1 MIKSGDMFGEYRV
14 VKLLGKGGMG
24 EVWLLQIEERREF
37 YAVKIL
43 DPELAAKDREFQ
55 KRFLREAE
63 LAMSIR
69 HRNLIEVFDVGKDPE
84 TGLCYILM
92 EYVSGGTLS
101 DLIHKKGSLPI
112 YDAVKIV
119 YQVADVLN
127 CIAKHGIVHR
137 DIKPDNILFD
147 KDGKVKIADLGI
159 ARRSLDQH
167 TMTMTQTGV
176 VIGTPAYMAP
186 EQMMDSHHV
195 DIRADIYSLGIVF
208 YEMLAGKRPNEGDTV
223 IQLLVKAMRG
233 EQIPDVRTIRPKISA
248 TIAELVNLMC
258 AMDASK
264 RVATPHEVM
273 VVISEIRYVR
283 GLTVRRK
290 LLWRKRKNR
299 FLWITSISAVALASL
314 VWYTLSSN
322 DDSESAREVHYD
334 SPQEKSVEP
343 EAELKPV
350 VANTEEISNSHLE
363 KTSPTV
369 EIKSGSDM
377 AKSVAQQVPVS
388 DNGSLQ
394 SPASSIAM
402 QNSKDAV
409 NADPAKLPV
418 GSMPKVGLMVAYDY
432 NDGDAVNYGYGKA
445 TLLRTDVAYR
455 DGVAVFDGKY
465 KKEEPEYD
473 IDVPDFNYDRFTV
486 AFSFKHEK
494 SGSILRIGNYTEPA
508 LMMNIWNNQREG
520 FLLIRSPYS
529 PMKEISYIPFAIG
542 SWNWVV
548 FTVDVAKRLALV
560 SVNGKPPVER
570 KLPSDFYWN
579 IPSDRGDCYNRG
591 DRYRRLYFGS
601 PNHGTRF
608 LGEIDDLYIYDRAL
622 SQKEM
627 LNISRRIPI
636 KDQSAPCASVGAGLK
651 VSKPKLVPGKWVLT
665 RTPES
670 SLFWNG
676 TISMEDITIPVR
688 VDEKGI
694 VVSPVRRD
702 LDLSLPVI
710 DDTTG
715 AQKHIYAVG
724 LPVDGS
730 SLPTYG
736 KAKVVKLPTT
746 LKVLHRGAF
755 LYNRALKKIVL
766 PESLERIEKHAFAGC
781 DELESIVIP
790 RKVREIG
797 SFAFGGCTNLKKV
810 EIKGSN
816 VSVDADAFS
825 GQTPVRAKMPKGSW
839 TTGPTVIEVKVD
851 SNFEHAKF
859 GRMNQPLFS
868 TTNVDI
874 KFGEKCINGM
884 LVNASLKG
892 FKFLGKDNTIGFYGV
907 GHRLLAGCKLKWRIK
922 ADVKGNSDEAEK
934 AAKSLLSHIN
944 EKLGIDIPPPKLLS
958 KTKWPKLSDKGSVY
972 ANYKNIPPIGS
983 SETEH
988 NGYIVKTSVYGGLQ
1002 DEYFAVTIDIIDSYM
1017 FKAWGAPIPEEME
1030 IQSKPR
1036 GASPTIRRAWRFRR

>member
-465 KKEEPEYD
+465 KEEPKDD

-486 AFSFKHEK
+486 AFSFKPEK
-494 SGSILRIGNYTEPA
+494 SGSILRIGNYTEPT
-508 LMMNIWNNQREG
+508 LMMNIWNNGRGYIG
-520 FLLIRSPYS
+520 FSDNRV
-529 PMKEISYIPFAIG
+529 KNISNIPIAIG

-570 KLPSDFYWN
+570 KLPSDFYWK
-579 IPSDRGDCYNRG
+579 IPSDKG
-591 DRYRRLYFGS
+591 DRYRRFQFGDRYRS
-601 PNHGTRF
+601 ARF
-608 LGEIDDLYIYDRAL
+608 AGEIDDLYIYDRAL

-636 KDQSAPCASVGAGLK
+636 KDQATPCASVGAGLR

-665 RTPES
+665 HTSES

-710 DDTTG
+710 DTIG
-715 AQKHIYAVG
+715 ARKHIYAVG
-724 LPVDGS
+724 LPVDDFR
-730 SLPTYG
+730 LPDFG

-755 LYNRALKKIVL
+755 SDNRNLKKIVL
-766 PESLERIEKHAFAGC
+766 PESLERIEEHAFAGC
-781 DELESIVIP
+781 DGLESIVIP

-797 SFAFGGCTNLKKV
+797 SFAFRGCTNLKKV
-810 EIKGSN
+810 EIKGSS
-816 VSVDADAFS
+816 VSVDADVFS
-825 GQTPVRAKMPKGSW
+825 EQAPICVKMPTGPW
-839 TTGPTVIEVKVD
+839 TTGPTVIEAKVD
-851 SNFEHAKF
+851 SNFEYAKF

-874 KFGEKCINGM
+874 QFGKKHIDGGLANP
-884 LVNASLKG
+884 SIKG
-892 FKFLGKDNTIGFYGV
+892 FKFLGADITIGFYGV
-907 GHRLLAGCKLKWRIK
+907 GPRILAGCKLKWRKK
-922 ADVKGNSDEAEK
+922 AAVKGNSDEAEK

-1017 FKAWGAPIPEEME
+1017 FKAWGAHIPEEME
-1030 IQSKPR
+1030 IQSKHSRPN
-1036 GASPTIRRAWRFRR
+1036 RAPNKKNN